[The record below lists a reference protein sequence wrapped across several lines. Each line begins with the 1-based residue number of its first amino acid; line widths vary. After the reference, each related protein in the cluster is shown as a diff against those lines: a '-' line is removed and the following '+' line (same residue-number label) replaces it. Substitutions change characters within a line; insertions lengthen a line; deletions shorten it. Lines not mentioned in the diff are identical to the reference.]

1 MSYSAKIRKDAMR
14 MNPIDDAFFVKMAE
28 DLEFCEELLQVILE
42 DKALKVLENNYQYMI
57 KNLQGKSCVLDLLC
71 RLGSGKLVHVEVQK
85 ADDDDH
91 QRRVRYNASV
101 LTANITDPGKKY
113 DLVPDVI
120 SVFISRFD
128 VFNKGL
134 TTYHVERI
142 IMETAEV
149 LDNGTKEIYVNS
161 KIDDGSNIANLM
173 KVFSNDSAYDDERLP
188 KTSARKRLFKTT
200 DEGVN
205 TMCEIIERNRREA
218 AEETESRMTKKIVI
232 NLLKM
237 KLSYEDIAKAT
248 QITVDKVMEIGKQAS
263 IL

>member
-1 MSYSAKIRKDAMR
+1 MIR
-14 MNPIDDAFFVKMAE
+14 
-28 DLEFCEELLQVILE
+28 QT
-42 DKALKVLENNYQYMI
+42 
-57 KNLQGKSCVLDLLC
+57 S
-71 RLGSGKLVHVEVQK
+71 
-85 ADDDDH
+85 
-91 QRRVRYNASV
+91 
-101 LTANITDPGKKY
+101 
-113 DLVPDVI
+113 DV
-120 SVFISRFD
+120 
-128 VFNKGL
+128 
-134 TTYHVERI
+134 
-142 IMETAEV
+142 A
-149 LDNGTKEIYVNS
+149 DNGTKEIYVNS

-205 TMCEIIERNRREA
+205 TMCEIIEKNRREA
-218 AEETESRMTKKIVI
+218 AAEAAAEATAKATAETKTNIVV

>member
-1 MSYSAKIRKDAMR
+1 MYIE
-14 MNPIDDAFFVKMAE
+14 IF
-28 DLEFCEELLQVILE
+28 
-42 DKALKVLENNYQYMI
+42 
-57 KNLQGKSCVLDLLC
+57 
-71 RLGSGKLVHVEVQK
+71 
-85 ADDDDH
+85 
-91 QRRVRYNASV
+91 
-101 LTANITDPGKKY
+101 
-113 DLVPDVI
+113 
-120 SVFISRFD
+120 FISRFD

-142 IMETAEV
+142 IMETSEV

-205 TMCEIIERNRREA
+205 TMCEIIEKNRREA
-218 AEETESRMTKKIVI
+218 AAEATAKATAETKTNIVV